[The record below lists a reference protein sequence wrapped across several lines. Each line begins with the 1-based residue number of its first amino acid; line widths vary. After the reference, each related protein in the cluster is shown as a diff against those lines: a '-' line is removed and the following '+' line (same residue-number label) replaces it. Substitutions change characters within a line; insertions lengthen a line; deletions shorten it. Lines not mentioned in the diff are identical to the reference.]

1 MGACPLGFAVP
12 VSEYLD
18 LWLSRLD
25 LVFLDWLLGFCVV
38 THKEER
44 LAGGFEDW
52 DAL

>member
-1 MGACPLGFAVP
+1 MAVE
-12 VSEYLD
+12 VG
-18 LWLSRLD
+18 SR
-25 LVFLDWLLGFCVV
+25 VLDWLLGFCVV

>member
-1 MGACPLGFAVP
+1 MLVPLGFAVP

-25 LVFLDWLLGFCVV
+25 LVFRLALGSCVV

-44 LAGGFEDW
+44 LAGGFKDW